1 MMYNEEPRLYS
12 ISAFNK
18 ERLSCIFWLTRQK
31 VCITVKAQGVKNSK
45 RRREMTEVR
54 AGS

>member
-1 MMYNEEPRLYS
+1 MYNEEQRLCS

-31 VCITVKAQGVKNSK
+31 V
-45 RRREMTEVR
+45 
-54 AGS
+54 